1 MEDLDKYMKMKKSAL
16 KKVEDEVAALSMTG
30 SDAARGFCCKHRFP
44 FEEWLNSDGVAKG
57 ACCICPPCAM
67 CPIKCP
73 VQVPCCFPLT
83 VFGVCRKPPLCFALC
98 PKNNP
103 LCSRAGC
110 WLCTLLGLPCMPVCN
125 MLSKP
130 ALVIHCDPPCECKCC
145 KPSCPTCC
153 KTVGCNC
160 GCCHSTF
167 VCCPVCF
174 DGGAYTSCFRDEAI
188 HKGDKHI
195 YLKEKVPEGQQ
206 MDRRS

>member
-16 KKVEDEVAALSMTG
+16 KKVEDEVAALSMDG

-73 VQVPCCFPLT
+73 MQVPCCFPLT

-160 GCCHSTF
+160 GCCHCTF

-174 DGGAYTSCFRDEAI
+174 DCQTIGFRDEAI